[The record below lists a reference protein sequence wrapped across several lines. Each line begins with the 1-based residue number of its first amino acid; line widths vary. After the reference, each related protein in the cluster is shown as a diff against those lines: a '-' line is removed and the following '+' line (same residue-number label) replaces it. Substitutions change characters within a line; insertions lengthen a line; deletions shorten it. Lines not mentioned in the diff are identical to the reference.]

1 MTNLSSK
8 ELFLACLSNPSV
20 VRSRLEKK
28 VDVVNPDEVIVEASA
43 SKDHSSRSAV
53 RTNSGQSDS
62 HTESLHSSTLSFG
75 DDEASRMFPLSPYPN
90 KDSTQDQE
98 SVAESS
104 NCPDRLQSPSKS
116 FHRILSIANVKPLP
130 PRTLGQI
137 RWNSSRSINKD
148 CPPQA
153 PLEEQPVVSRSPHV
167 LNSSRSPRKPRQGAG
182 SSRPS
187 PTKSV
192 RSAAPVSSYQS
203 ILENLTILVEPDAD
217 FDNVSYSSVSSSD
230 ASTIEKPSKR
240 RPQSGPPATIA
251 SRPTLAK
258 DRWSSNRCIR
268 YSTYGDDV
276 DDEDDVSVEV
286 EAAPRSPRRSLLRM
300 SSQARFTPD
309 LTRSVSNLDNGSPAT
324 LLDSPT
330 DCLASVM
337 AKDCSQQDV
346 NAALWTPR
354 RSLTEKAKSVHSL
367 FKSPLAGGRALPP
380 DSLANARWDSSR
392 SLNDG
397 APKSPRKAPQAQA
410 SSTVLSQPASV
421 AAEKARPPKTLP
433 RMSLANARWDSSRSL
448 SDFTP
453 HFQGGEESLLDGVQL
468 ATRSPRKVPQAQASS
483 TVLSQLA
490 SVAAEKALPPAP
502 LTDARCESPGSLNE
516 CPPKAPADE
525 DEDHSIAEDDSIV
538 EVDSIADD
546 DSIAEDDS
554 IASSIDS
561 DSDTS
566 PEVASLSQR
575 SEHQILAETLIG
587 KLTEVSSALS
597 LKTSQA
603 KRSPR
608 KFLPEKAKSVHCLFK
623 TPATGVPQP
632 KPPSRTPS
640 RPNSAP
646 PSRGV
651 SRSTSAATS
660 TADLN
665 QMVSTLHVDN
675 SSPAAVLD
683 SSTQGRLP
691 SLMPTDCPPQVVT
704 AAATRSPR
712 KCLPEKAKSVHC
724 LFKTPALGVSQP
736 KAPSRPNSR
745 PPSRGVSR
753 STSAADLI
761 QMVSS
766 QTAEPKP
773 PSRPPSR
780 GVSRQASRAD
790 LNQMASSQTPAP
802 GVSQPNPPSRG
813 ISRQASR
820 ADLNQMA
827 SSQTPAPGV
836 SQPNPPSRGI
846 SRQASR
852 ADLNHMVSS
861 VPPKTLPPVSL
872 ANARWDSSR
881 SLNDSPPNLPVDQD
895 QDESIDSSPEV
906 VLVHPRSP
914 EVGLSTPRSSRK
926 TLSEKGP
933 GMSASKAPPRSLPRA
948 TSVVNRKAPPSTL
961 AETRWDSSRS
971 LTDAA
976 PKTPK
981 STHKKKQK
989 DRHLQ
994 ALVTKKSSVPPE
1006 SPVTSTPSFEPHK
1019 SIMASPCAAFKSPT
1033 SIATPPSAQS
1043 RRSRK
1048 GESSATG
1055 KTKNRP
1061 CQRRQLSLLKS
1072 AAATSRKNNNNEHTL
1087 KDVLDEYA
1095 KIIEDFKNSTP
1106 V

>member
-820 ADLNQMA
+820 ADLN
-827 SSQTPAPGV
+827 
-836 SQPNPPSRGI
+836 
-846 SRQASR
+846 
-852 ADLNHMVSS
+852 HMVSS

>member
-1 MTNLSSK
+1 
-8 ELFLACLSNPSV
+8 
-20 VRSRLEKK
+20 
-28 VDVVNPDEVIVEASA
+28 VNPDEVIVEASA

-820 ADLNQMA
+820 ADLN
-827 SSQTPAPGV
+827 
-836 SQPNPPSRGI
+836 
-846 SRQASR
+846 
-852 ADLNHMVSS
+852 HMVSS